1 MGRTANINNVDYKED
16 EDIYID
22 CRPVDTKGVTIM
34 NDEANTQVINTNDL
48 ILDELS
54 LNIGQGNILE
64 SVGFQTALGIVLLGV
79 LYGIGSFV
87 FKKLPENY
95 IDNN

>member
-1 MGRTANINNVDYKED
+1 MGRTANINNIDFKED

-34 NDEANTQVINTNDL
+34 DDEANTQVINTNDL

-54 LNIGQGNILE
+54 VNIGQGNILE
-64 SVGFQTALGIVLLGV
+64 SVGFQTALGIVLLGI
-79 LYGIGSFV
+79 LYGIGSYV
-87 FKKLPENY
+87 FKKLPQNY
-95 IDNN
+95 IENN